1 MLKED
6 ITNECKRFFGIWVG
20 RIMSI
25 NSASIQLRFLPDF
38 RGFPMD
44 AANTCSIRFAH
55 DESIIQDIEGWR
67 ARNWTCDTTKIPDT
81 FELITSP
88 PKIITLDS
96 IQSVRD
102 ILHQYFDM
110 GRIAMYFSRK
120 KQNPSMTTSNTNLFK
135 KSVAA
140 CVEPIATRQLITNI
154 IQKMST
160 SDITYQNS
168 TEGPMESGR
177 LSDLCSNF
185 EKYTWIRETLMGDIE
200 SDLKFFFP

>member
-1 MLKED
+1 
-6 ITNECKRFFGIWVG
+6 
-20 RIMSI
+20 MSI

-67 ARNWTCDTTKIPDT
+67 AAGYPRNWTYDTTKIPDT

-110 GRIAMYFSRK
+110 GRIAMYYSRK

-135 KSVAA
+135 LSVAA
-140 CVEPIATRQLITNI
+140 CVEPTTTRQLIRNI
-154 IQKMST
+154 VQRMST
-160 SDITYQNS
+160 SDITYQIS
-168 TEGPMESGR
+168 ADGTLGSGR
-177 LSDLCSNF
+177 LSGLCTNS

-200 SDLKFFFP
+200 SDLKFLFP